1 MQRTL
6 GPAISAALAAL
17 LISSP
22 PVLAAPP
29 AGVGGGPPGGFP
41 GGGMSGGDFPGRGA
55 GSVNAPWGSG
65 FGGNHGDQRVVM
77 AHSSS
82 SVLADNPHAVTALG
96 NALQKSGVDVPAG
109 GLQSAC
115 ASFGNLGNCMSALHV
130 ARNLSL
136 PGGFDALKQLMTT
149 GSKLP
154 LGKAII
160 QLDPKAD
167 AKLAESTAR
176 KQARADLRHADA
188 ETSGD

>member
-17 LISSP
+17 LISSTS
-22 PVLAAPP
+22 VLAAPP

-41 GGGMSGGDFPGRGA
+41 G
-55 GSVNAPWGSG
+55 
-65 FGGNHGDQRVVM
+65 
-77 AHSSS
+77 
-82 SVLADNPHAVTALG
+82 
-96 NALQKSGVDVPAG
+96 G

-136 PGGFDALKQLMTT
+136 SGGFDALKQLMTT

-167 AKLAESTAR
+167 AKLAESAAR
-176 KQARADLRHADA
+176 KQARAELRHADA
-188 ETSGD
+188 EASGN